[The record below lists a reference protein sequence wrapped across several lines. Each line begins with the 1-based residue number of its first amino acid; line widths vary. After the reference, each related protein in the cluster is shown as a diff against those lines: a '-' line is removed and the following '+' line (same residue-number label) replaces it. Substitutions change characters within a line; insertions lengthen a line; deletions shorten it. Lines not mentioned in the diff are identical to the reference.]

1 MEWTIKYHKNARKFL
16 ENLDKNRRELVLNK
30 LNELKSSFR
39 EGIFPIRSM
48 DIKKLKGKW
57 MGFFRLRVGEM
68 RVIFRVD
75 ISRKE
80 ILVYNIH
87 FRGRIYQ

>member
-1 MEWTIKYHKNARKFL
+1 MEWTIKYHKNARRFL
-16 ENLDKNRRELVLNK
+16 ENLDKHRRELVLNR

-57 MGFFRLRVGEM
+57 RGFFRLRVGEM

-87 FRGRIYQ
+87 FRGRVYQ